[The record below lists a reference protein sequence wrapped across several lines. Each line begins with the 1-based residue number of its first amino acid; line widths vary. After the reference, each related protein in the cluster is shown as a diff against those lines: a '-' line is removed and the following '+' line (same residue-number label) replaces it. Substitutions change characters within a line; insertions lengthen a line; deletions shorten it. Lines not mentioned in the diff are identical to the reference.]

1 MAPSSP
7 RRTIGGKVAAFA
19 RHVTSA
25 AECSRRYG
33 ANACTKKFL
42 GTVVDVRVERNH
54 RNRRKT
60 TVRASFDLGGG
71 VEKVAILHLKNVSS
85 IREGEEGNDINR
97 DNNTNQ
103 NDNEG
108 DNTAAG
114 EAEAGVERNAIVLA
128 ANNNEEI
135 NVHGTIWT
143 TEDNHT
149 KSVQLP
155 INGAVIH

>member
-1 MAPSSP
+1 M
-7 RRTIGGKVAAFA
+7 
-19 RHVTSA
+19 
-25 AECSRRYG
+25 
-33 ANACTKKFL
+33 
-42 GTVVDVRVERNH
+42 
-54 RNRRKT
+54 
-60 TVRASFDLGGG
+60 RASFDLGGG